1 MFAFFCIAGVGL
13 VVVAIVGQVID
24 NRLDKKYGVSYDHYG
39 NEIAHNSTGGLILV
53 WCLLCVVAAFVL
65 NEMNLLD

>member
-1 MFAFFCIAGVGL
+1 MFTFLCVAGVGL
-13 VVVAIVGQVID
+13 VVVAIVGLVID

-39 NEIAHNSTGGLILV
+39 NEIAHNTSCGLVFV
-53 WCLLCVVAAFVL
+53 WWLLCVVAAFVL